1 MTYRK
6 WFDKYVSKEVTENFR
21 RKIAADGHEIID
33 QPTYNKLTKKFLRN
47 GGVIIRGEEA
57 EKHLQKVGA
66 YASYIPGIEVAF
78 IRDDARVSD
87 VIEEMYHAKQNRSNM
102 FGPLDE
108 PLTLLKREID
118 AQKYLIK
125 VQYKYKIPIKET
137 NTTKQNLAYYEGLLQ
152 KKQRGE

>member
-1 MTYRK
+1 
-6 WFDKYVSKEVTENFR
+6 
-21 RKIAADGHEIID
+21 
-33 QPTYNKLTKKFLRN
+33 
-47 GGVIIRGEEA
+47 
-57 EKHLQKVGA
+57 
-66 YASYIPGIEVAF
+66 
-78 IRDDARVSD
+78 
-87 VIEEMYHAKQNRSNM
+87 M

-137 NTTKQNLAYYEGLLQ
+137 NTTKQNLAYYEGLLR